1 LGPEPLHRDV
11 PSDPDDPGETSARDV
26 IAAARRFHRL
36 LRPDIN
42 GKLAG
47 PSLSYAQYEV
57 LEILEAEPK
66 LHAGELARCLKI
78 RRQSVH
84 RLVAQL
90 VRGDLVDVL
99 PKDGGIRGIRLTPTG
114 RRRLATC
121 RKALEGTEGALGSLP
136 AATRSSLV
144 EALGACEAALA
155 PPPSPFGGGTSP
167 CYSSGAKE
175 PPSICS
181 ASSRVR
187 PDRTGSPST
196 CWASSR
202 CRASQY
208 SGMASGLM
216 RTATF
221 R

>member
-1 LGPEPLHRDV
+1 MSAACATTSPVQPEPSHRDV
-11 PSDPDDPGETSARDV
+11 PIAQTVPDAPSARDV
-26 IAAARRFHRL
+26 ISAARRFHRL
-36 LRPDIN
+36 LRAELN
-42 GKLAG
+42 GRLAG
-47 PSLSYAQYEV
+47 LSLSYAQYEV

-121 RKALEGTEGALGSLP
+121 RKTLEGTEGALGKVP
-136 AATRSSLV
+136 AETRALLV

-155 PPPSPFGGGTSP
+155 PPPSPWWW
-167 CYSSGAKE
+167 
-175 PPSICS
+175 
-181 ASSRVR
+181 
-187 PDRTGSPST
+187 D
-196 CWASSR
+196 
-202 CRASQY
+202 
-208 SGMASGLM
+208 
-216 RTATF
+216 
-221 R
+221 